1 VLKKLQALA
10 IILLN
15 RDLTPRP
22 ELTHSTVIMNTQCGY
37 LRTAIGK
44 PTRATVADL
53 CSYFAQAAQ
62 SGTEEGPSG
71 AYEAPMT
78 VAQMRQRSIGNVL
91 SNERVAVTLQS
102 YYFTPTDSRQEKIA
116 RETVRQVVK
125 NAQPGDD
132 NQLELS
138 QAVAAGGTH
147 TQRNARITRAVA
159 RQRAR
164 AAAEAQ
170 HIESVF
176 EVPSTSSAAAAPKG
190 GAKKKIWLGKESKEL
205 LRQGGGRGGGGGRRK
220 RVRRY

>member
-1 VLKKLQALA
+1 
-10 IILLN
+10 
-15 RDLTPRP
+15 
-22 ELTHSTVIMNTQCGY
+22 MNTQCGY

-44 PTRATVADL
+44 PTRATVADI

-170 HIESVF
+170 HIESIF
-176 EVPSTSSAAAAPKG
+176 EVPPSSSSSSQPSTSSAAAATAVPKG